1 MQVAASGQN
10 AQSSTRA
17 YAGSWDLLRD
27 ELERLDLLIRL
38 QLHKQ
43 KMRQP
48 AGPLDQFKGLV
59 LTENEIA
66 GLLMGLASSSGSR
79 PEPDPDSADPDEA
92 ALVNALTQLNSC
104 IDERRTMS
112 AEEGVYLSLP
122 RISELFGL
130 SPFEERSLVVCL
142 APEIDRSYEKLYAY
156 LQDDVTRKK
165 PSVDLLMNLLL
176 STMSDRLL
184 ARAAFEPDG
193 TLLKFRLLQLFDDS
207 AAPTPLISRFLKLD
221 DRVVDFLLGRER
233 IDARLGAIASLSNED
248 GCESIQVGGERENR
262 MRDFVRAYFGEPAPR
277 KENLVF
283 YFYGP
288 YGSGKRALAEL
299 IAADLGLPLVVGD
312 LGRMSEVALPFEE
325 AAWLLG
331 REALLQPAILCLDNF
346 DHLVAGDPNR
356 RPHLEAVLEMVRS
369 CSVFAI
375 LFGASPWSPRGLLK
389 NSRFLDVRFKV
400 PDDGERRN
408 LWATAVGRGFQL
420 AEDIDLGAIA
430 SKFRLT
436 QGQIQDALAAAR
448 GRVSLRS
455 TGGELIKSE
464 DLEAACRAQSSE
476 KLSTLA
482 RKIEPRHVWGDIVL
496 PEEVLRQL
504 REICQRVVYRH
515 RVLSDWGFGAKL
527 SLGKGV
533 NALFAGPSGTGKTM
547 ATEIIASELGLDLYK
562 IDLSGVV
569 SKYIGETERNLDRVF
584 SAAEDANAILFFDEA
599 DALFGKRSEVRDSHD
614 RYANIEIS
622 YLLQK
627 MEEYEGLAILATNLR
642 ANLDEAFIRR
652 LAFTIHFP
660 FPDEAS
666 RLRIWRGI
674 WPASMSLDP
683 GVDLEFLAK
692 QFKLSGGNIKNI
704 ALAAAFLAAE
714 SNSLVTM
721 AHLLHATRR
730 EFQKLGKPLG
740 GDQLGPYAIREAS
753 S

>member
-1 MQVAASGQN
+1 MLEVVAGSQN
-10 AQSSTRA
+10 VSPSVQA
-17 YAGSWDLLRD
+17 YTGSWDLLRD
-27 ELERLDLLIRL
+27 ELKRLDLLIQL
-38 QLHKQ
+38 QLCKQ
-43 KMRQP
+43 KSRQP
-48 AGPLDQFKGLV
+48 PGPLDQFKGLV
-59 LTENEIA
+59 VTETEIA
-66 GLLMGLASSSGSR
+66 GLLMGLASNYR
-79 PEPDPDSADPDEA
+79 NQTDADGVNRDTTELMN
-92 ALVNALTQLNSC
+92 ALVQINSE
-104 IDERRTMS
+104 ITERRAIS
-112 AEEGVYLSLP
+112 IDDGVYLSLP

-130 SPFEERSLVVCL
+130 NPFEERSLVVCL

-156 LQDDVTRKK
+156 LQDDVTRRK

-176 STMSDRLL
+176 STMSERLL

-221 DRVVDFLLGRER
+221 DRIVDFLLGRGR
-233 IDARLGAIASLSNED
+233 IDARLGTIASLSNED
-248 GCESIQVGGERENR
+248 DFESIQVGGERENQI
-262 MRDFVRAYFGEPAPR
+262 RDFVRAYFGEPGPR

-299 IAADLGLPLVVGD
+299 IATDLGLPLIVGD
-312 LGRMSEVALPFEE
+312 VSKINEAQLPFEE
-325 AAWLLG
+325 AVWLLG

-356 RPHLEAVLEMVRS
+356 RPQLEALLEMVRS

-375 LFGASPWSPRGLLK
+375 LLGAGPWNPRGLLK
-389 NSRFLDVRFKV
+389 NSQFLDVGFTV

-408 LWATAVGRGFQL
+408 FWVTAASRGFQL
-420 AEDIDLGAIA
+420 AEDVDPGAIA

-436 QGQIQDALAAAR
+436 QGQIQDALASAR
-448 GRVSLRS
+448 ARVSLRS
-455 TGGELIKSE
+455 PGVEAITSE

-476 KLSTLA
+476 KLSALA
-482 RKIEPRHVWGDIVL
+482 RKIEPGHVWDDIVL
-496 PEEVLRQL
+496 PDEVLKQL

-547 ATEIIASELGLDLYK
+547 ATEIIARELGLDLYK

-674 WPASMSLDP
+674 WPTSMSLDY
-683 GVDLEFLAK
+683 GVDLELLAE

-714 SNSLVTM
+714 CNSAVTM

-730 EFQKLGKPLG
+730 EFQKLGKPLV
-740 GDQLGPYAIREAS
+740 GDQLGPYAIGEAS
-753 S
+753 L

>member
-10 AQSSTRA
+10 VRASARA

-27 ELERLDLLIRL
+27 ELARLDLLIRL
-38 QLHKQ
+38 RLHRQ
-43 KMRQP
+43 SNRQP
-48 AGPLDQFKGLV
+48 PGPLDQFKGLV
-59 LTENEIA
+59 VTESEIA
-66 GLLMGLASSSGSR
+66 GLLMGLASGAENGS
-79 PEPDPDSADPDEA
+79 EPHSDDPDEG
-92 ALVNALTQLNSC
+92 ALVNALADINSR
-104 IDERRTMS
+104 IDERLAAS
-112 AEEGVYLSLP
+112 SQEGVYLSLP

-130 SPFEERSLVVCL
+130 SPFEERALVVCL

-165 PSVDLLMNLLL
+165 PSVDLLMSLLL
-176 STMSDRLL
+176 GTMSDRLQ
-184 ARAAFEPDG
+184 ARAAFEPNG
-193 TLLKFRLLQLFDDS
+193 PLLRFRLLHLADD
-207 AAPTPLISRFLKLD
+207 AAGPTPLISRFLKLD
-221 DRVVDFLLGRER
+221 DRIADFLLGRDR
-233 IDARLGAIASLSNED
+233 IDARLETIAHVSNQEED
-248 GCESIQVGGERENR
+248 FGSIRLDG
-262 MRDFVRAYFGEPAPR
+262 D
-277 KENLVF
+277 KENQIRVFVNSYFAETTQRKANLVL

-299 IAADLGLPLVVGD
+299 IAGDLGLPLVVGD
-312 LGRMSEVALPFEE
+312 LARMREGSLPFEE
-325 AAWLLG
+325 GTWLLG

-346 DHLVAGDPNR
+346 DHLLASDNTSK
-356 RPHLEAVLEMVRS
+356 PHLDAVLEMVRH
-369 CSVFAI
+369 CSVVAI
-375 LFGASPWSPRGLLK
+375 LFGDRPWSPHGLLK
-389 NSRFLDVRFKV
+389 KTRFLDVRFAV
-400 PDDGERRN
+400 PDDGERRH
-408 LWATAVGRGFQL
+408 LWEAASRGFQL
-420 AEDIDLGAIA
+420 AGDVDLGAIA

-436 QGQIQDALAAAR
+436 QGQIQDALAAAQ
-448 GRVSLRS
+448 GRVSLLSPGSGSITSR
-455 TGGELIKSE
+455 
-464 DLEAACRAQSSE
+464 DLNAACRAQSSE

-482 RKIEPRHVWGDIVL
+482 RKIEPRHVWADIVL
-496 PEEVLRQL
+496 PEEVLGQL

-627 MEEYEGLAILATNLR
+627 MEEYEGLAILATNLK
-642 ANLDEAFIRR
+642 ANLDEAFTRR

-660 FPDEAS
+660 FPDDAS

-674 WPASMSLDP
+674 WPASMSLDS

-714 SNSLVTM
+714 CNSLVTM

-730 EFQKLGKPLG
+730 EFQKLGKPVG
-740 GDQLGPYAIREAS
+740 VDQLRPYAIREDS
-753 S
+753 L